1 MIVEQVQYTQFHL
14 TRGDDMASLAQ
25 SRANDRYKKA
35 NYDDI
40 KLRVPKGYRDS
51 VLRVAAE
58 AEGMSLNEYVLSTIA
73 QKIAEEHP
81 EIEGVDG
88 WKISLVK

>member
-1 MIVEQVQYTQFHL
+1 MIDSQFIY
-14 TRGDDMASLAQ
+14 RGDDMGSLAQ
-25 SRANDRYKKA
+25 SRSNDKYKRA

-58 AEGMSLNEYVLSTIA
+58 SEGMSLNEYILSTMA
-73 QKIAEEHP
+73 RKIAEEHP
-81 EIEGVDG
+81 EIEGVDL
-88 WKISLVK
+88 WKVSLVKSEDPQH